1 MKTYKVNGLNQSGTG
16 PNTAGNIIGST
27 AIRPLMNYLLFGFR
41 TNPNTT
47 DQQVQVEVGNTTAVG
62 TAGSNP
68 TPKPDDPQDVAAV
81 STAGIT
87 HSAEPTYGSTFFMN
101 FDLNQRA
108 SKEWGCQDGR
118 EFAGAATSSNGVAAK
133 MVAVTAAIQMSC
145 VMGWRE

>member
-16 PNTAGNIIGST
+16 PNTSANIIGST
-27 AIRPLMNYLLFGFR
+27 SIRPLTNYLLFGFR

-47 DQQVQVEVGNTTAVG
+47 DQQVRCQVGNTTAAG
-62 TAGSNP
+62 TAGSSP

-87 HSAEPTYGSTFFMN
+87 HSAEPTYGATFFMD

-118 EFAGAATSSNGVAAK
+118 EFAGAATASNGVAAK
-133 MVAVTAAIQMSC
+133 MTAVTAAIQMS
-145 VMGWRE
+145 VVDGWRE